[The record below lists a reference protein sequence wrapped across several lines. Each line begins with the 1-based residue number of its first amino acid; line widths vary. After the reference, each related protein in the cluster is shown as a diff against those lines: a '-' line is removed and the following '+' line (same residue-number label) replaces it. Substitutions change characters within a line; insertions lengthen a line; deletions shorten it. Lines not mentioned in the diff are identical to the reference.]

1 MVTSTEYSS
10 GERFWLSCLAVLGFV
25 GVNGAFL
32 YGVIRPEVLAGAL
45 SNPVSLAFVVEAL
58 LLLIVLAYLLTKWGV
73 LRMHWSC
80 SCCYRSL
87 VVWRLHSR
95 SLSSGTTRGR
105 GSSLQSD

>member
-73 LRMHWSC
+73 LRMHWSWFVLL
-80 SCCYRSL
+80 SL
-87 VVWRLHSR
+87 IG
-95 SLSSGTTRGR
+95 SLAFALPVALLWHNKRTG
-105 GSSLQSD
+105 